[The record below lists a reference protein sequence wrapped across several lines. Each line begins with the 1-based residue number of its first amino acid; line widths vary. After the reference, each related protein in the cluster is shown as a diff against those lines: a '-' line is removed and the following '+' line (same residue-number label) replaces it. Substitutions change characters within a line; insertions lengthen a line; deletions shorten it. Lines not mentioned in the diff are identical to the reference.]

1 MRRTTK
7 EERQKAIEE
16 ILTSHS
22 IESQE
27 EILNRLQADGFNLT
41 QATLSRDF
49 REMKVAKTPDSSGS
63 YFYRLPDIHLPK
75 TDTSRHGITASFHR
89 YGILNIEFSGQIAVI
104 KTPTGYAR
112 GIASDIDAN
121 NFAGI
126 MGTIAGEDTVLV
138 ILRENCNKTDI
149 INSFKLL
156 FERK

>member
-63 YFYRLPDIHLPK
+63 YFYR
-75 TDTSRHGITASFHR
+75 
-89 YGILNIEFSGQIAVI
+89 
-104 KTPTGYAR
+104 
-112 GIASDIDAN
+112 
-121 NFAGI
+121 
-126 MGTIAGEDTVLV
+126 
-138 ILRENCNKTDI
+138 
-149 INSFKLL
+149 
-156 FERK
+156 